1 MVLRVLGLVRFP
13 RRDPR
18 KPKVPPMTTEPRFY
32 ADSADVEAV
41 AELLSAGLVHGVTT
55 NPTILERGGRS
66 VNDIAELYARWE
78 SEGAREIF
86 FQTWGA
92 TTAEMLAHAD
102 GILALGELA
111 VVKVPAT
118 RIGFAAASTLVDRG
132 ASVLVTAVYAP
143 AQALAAAAIG
153 ARYIAPYLGRLNDA
167 GKDGAAEI
175 GRMQEL
181 VAGSGTNVLAASLRS
196 PSDLVELALR
206 GVPYFTAAPSVLLA
220 ALQHDISD
228 SSAAEFEAAVARG
241 L

>member
-1 MVLRVLGLVRFP
+1 
-13 RRDPR
+13 
-18 KPKVPPMTTEPRFY
+18 MTTDPRFY

-41 AELLSAGLVHGVTT
+41 SELLSAGLVHGVTT

-66 VNDIAELYARWE
+66 VTEIPDLYARWE
-78 SEGAREIF
+78 SEGAKEIF

-92 TTAEMLAHAD
+92 STDELLTHAD
-102 GILALGELA
+102 GILSLGDLA

-118 RIGFAAASTLVDRG
+118 RIGFAAASALVERG
-132 ASVLVTAVYAP
+132 ASVLITAVYSP
-143 AQALAAAAIG
+143 AQALAAATIG
-153 ARYIAPYLGRLNDA
+153 VRYIAPYLGRLNDA

-181 VAGSGTNVLAASLRS
+181 VAGSGTDVLAASLRS
-196 PSDLVELALR
+196 PSDLVDLALR
-206 GVPYFTAAPSVLLA
+206 GVPYFTAAPQVLLA